1 MLSNEKIFVFIPE
14 RRSEEVISLLL
25 KIKELSLRLDEA
37 QRLIDE
43 QEKAIEG
50 IIKALKEKK
59 PIVVNDRK
67 TRERFEFD
75 LSETLPTVG

>member
-1 MLSNEKIFVFIPE
+1 MLSNEKIFVNLPAK
-14 RRSEEVISLLL
+14 RSEEVISLLL

-59 PIVVNDRK
+59 PIVINDRK

>member
-1 MLSNEKIFVFIPE
+1 MTDGKVYVFLPQ
-14 RRSEEVISLLL
+14 RRNEEVISLLL

-43 QEKAIEG
+43 QENAING
-50 IIKALKEKK
+50 IITALKEKK
-59 PIVVNDRK
+59 PVVINDRE

>member
-1 MLSNEKIFVFIPE
+1 MLNNEKIFVNLPAK
-14 RRSEEVISLLL
+14 RSEEVISLLL
-25 KIKELSLRLDEA
+25 KTNELSLRLDEA
-37 QRLIDE
+37 QWLIDE

-59 PIVVNDRK
+59 PIVINDRK